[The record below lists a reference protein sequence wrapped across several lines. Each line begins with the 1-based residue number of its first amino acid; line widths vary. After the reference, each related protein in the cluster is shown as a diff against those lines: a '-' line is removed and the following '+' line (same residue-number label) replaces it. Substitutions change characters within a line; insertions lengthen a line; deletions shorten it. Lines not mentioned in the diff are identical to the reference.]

1 MADERKKRDLSHVEF
16 AEHPPKWVKQSDVS
30 FIRETEDIREVI
42 RFFVVNSPCANV
54 SARGIDLTKYNWRE
68 KNPPKDKYLYNRLLS
83 VAELFEN
90 DSLFIGE
97 SVDTTKDLFS
107 TAGMKDDFWRKYTS
121 NRIAIVNGGNLIMT
135 IFKVIRNCFAHC
147 RFTVVSHNVDYI
159 IAMENGVASGERF
172 EVKGRLILKL
182 STLVEWIRII
192 KEEHSD
198 AEEHERS
205 IAIQVEAALM
215 NVIRVHG
222 NEKIYEIID
231 KVPFDKSIV
240 KEAKKRLITN
250 GVIEYSSKEKKWI
263 IVSEEE
269 NEQTNS

>member
-1 MADERKKRDLSHVEF
+1 MADEKRKRDLSHVEF
-16 AEHPPKWVKQSDVS
+16 AEHPPKWVKPSDVS
-30 FIRETEDIREVI
+30 FIRENEDIREVI

-54 SARGIDLTKYNWRE
+54 SAREIDLTEYNWRE

-83 VAELFEN
+83 VAELVEN

-147 RFTVVSHNVDYI
+147 RFTIIPYNDVFV
-159 IAMENGVASGERF
+159 IAMENGLASADRF
-172 EVKGRLILKL
+172 EVKARLILKL
-182 STLVEWIRII
+182 STLVEWVRIV
-192 KEEHSD
+192 KEEHN
-198 AEEHERS
+198 EEEKYERKN
-205 IAIQVEAALM
+205 AIQVETALLD
-215 NVIRVHG
+215 VIRLHG
-222 NEKIYEIID
+222 HEKIDDIIE
-231 KVPFDKSIV
+231 KVSFDKLIV

-250 GVIEYSSKEKKWI
+250 GVIEYSPKKKKWI
-263 IVSEEE
+263 ILSEKE
-269 NEQTNS
+269 NGQTDS